1 MARPIKFLHLQKA
14 ELKYEV
20 TIRGGIPANTVLE
33 LRRQVCKLTQI
44 YPPDDIADSCLDF
57 SEDCE
62 GVMESLQKV
71 RSNLDSLMAVYD
83 EGLSNRTRSLLNH
96 LYYRIQRVEKPE
108 LAEHVS
114 LYKTVKGQFDDYYA
128 EFSKLS
134 KPKTDSNPDTF
145 YMADDMA
152 KTTSNLN
159 NLNVTVHCDRG
170 LSSDVSKLKF
180 DGKTCVRSFIQKLE
194 EFRLSKNIPDDK
206 LMSLAYEI
214 FTGDALHWFRAV
226 AEDIDSWESLV
237 AKLRNDFDIVDYDYR
252 MISEIRNRTQGETE
266 NIIVYL
272 SIMKGMFS
280 RLSTPM
286 VEKDQLEILL
296 HNIRPCYNNVLANRP
311 DIDSI
316 HQLQQLCSNFEQ
328 IKARSANFREPV
340 ASSSKTLAPEFA
352 YNAPSKIV
360 SGNFN
365 TNYKSY
371 TDNASKTHANTN
383 KVFAVSNA
391 KFCYRCRVDTHSM
404 KECPAPRDIF
414 CFKCG
419 RKDVRSSECPD
430 CNGARIPHQKNE

>member
-1 MARPIKFLHLQKA
+1 MSRTIKFLHLQKA

-20 TIRGGIPANTVLE
+20 TIRGEIQAHTVLE

-44 YPPDDIADSCLDF
+44 YPSDDIADSCLDF

-62 GVMESLQKV
+62 GVMESLKKV
-71 RSNLDSLMAVYD
+71 RSNLDSLTSVPD
-83 EGLSNRTRSLLNH
+83 EGLGHRTQSLLNH
-96 LYYRIQRVEKPE
+96 LYHRIRRVEQPE

-114 LYKTVKGQFDDYYA
+114 LWKSLKGNFDDYCA
-128 EFSKLS
+128 QFVKISKLRAD
-134 KPKTDSNPDTF
+134 TNPDTF

-152 KTTSNLN
+152 KATSNLN
-159 NLNVTVHCDRG
+159 NLKVTVHCDRG
-170 LSSDVSKLKF
+170 LSSDVSKLRY
-180 DGKTCVRSFIQKLE
+180 DGKACVRSFIQKLE
-194 EFRLSKNIPDDK
+194 EFRLSKNVPDDK

-226 AEDIDSWESLV
+226 TDEIDTWESLV
-237 AKLRNDFDIVDYDYR
+237 TKLRYDFDIFDYDYR
-252 MISEIRNRTQGETE
+252 MLTEIRNRTQGETE

-296 HNIRPCYNNVLANRP
+296 HNIRPCYDNVLANCSE
-311 DIDSI
+311 IESI
-316 HQLQQLCSNFEQ
+316 QKLQQLCRNFEQ
-328 IKARSANFREPV
+328 IKARSANFREPI

-352 YNAPSKIV
+352 YNAPSKIE
-360 SGNFN
+360 SRNFN
-365 TNYKSY
+365 TNYKPY
-371 TDNASKTHANTN
+371 LDNASKSHANTN

-404 KECPAPRDIF
+404 RECSAPRDVV

-419 RKDVRSSECPD
+419 KKNVRSPECPD
-430 CNGARIPHQKNE
+430 CNGTKISLQKNE